1 MSNETPKKPAQ
12 PNLFALLKPYKWL
25 VVALLGLAIATNG
38 LNLVIPR
45 LISFAIDAFSSGT
58 FVLNVFMIQFLVI
71 VAAVFVVTY
80 GQGIMQ
86 VYVSE
91 RVARDLRE
99 KVVQKISRQTFAYVQ
114 TATPS
119 KLLTNLTSDIDA
131 IKMFVS
137 QAIVS
142 IVSSIVLIIGAS
154 TLLLS
159 INWQLALATLVILP
173 VIALAFFG
181 IFSKVGE
188 LFKAAQGVVD
198 SLNKIIN
205 ESILGAALVR
215 VLNAQ
220 APQYDKFLVANSEAK
235 NVGMKILRVFASV
248 IPIITF
254 VASMATIIVLAFGGH
269 LVIQG
274 SMTLGEL
281 AAFNG
286 YLSMLIFPIFIIGFM
301 SSAIGRAAA
310 SYGRVLEVLDAPE
323 HEKHGTQ
330 VGALKGNI
338 DVKDVSLVYGEKS
351 VLKDVSFSIKAGTRN
366 AIIGPTAAGKTLLLQ
381 ILTGL
386 TAPEKGTIQY
396 DGASIETYDKKSFH
410 EQVGFVFQDSIV
422 FNTSIR
428 ENIAFSETVSPENM
442 EKAMKTAELG
452 DFVDTL
458 PEKLETLVS
467 ERGTSL
473 SGGQKQRLMLARAL
487 ALNPRILF
495 LDDFTARVDA
505 NTEKRILENVRKNYP
520 DLTLISVTQKISSV
534 ESYDQIVLLMEGE
547 VLAKGTHAELMKSS
561 PEYVQI
567 AESQRTTNQY
577 ESHA

>member
-1 MSNETPKKPAQ
+1 
-12 PNLFALLKPYKWL
+12 
-25 VVALLGLAIATNG
+25 LAVATNG

-235 NVGMKILRVFASV
+235 NVGLKILRVFASV

-323 HEKHGTQ
+323 HR
-330 VGALKGNI
+330 N
-338 DVKDVSLVYGEKS
+338 
-351 VLKDVSFSIKAGTRN
+351 TRN
-366 AIIGPTAAGKTLLLQ
+366 AGR
-381 ILTGL
+381 
-386 TAPEKGTIQY
+386 
-396 DGASIETYDKKSFH
+396 S
-410 EQVGFVFQDSIV
+410 
-422 FNTSIR
+422 
-428 ENIAFSETVSPENM
+428 
-442 EKAMKTAELG
+442 AE
-452 DFVDTL
+452 
-458 PEKLETLVS
+458 
-467 ERGTSL
+467 R
-473 SGGQKQRLMLARAL
+473 
-487 ALNPRILF
+487 
-495 LDDFTARVDA
+495 
-505 NTEKRILENVRKNYP
+505 
-520 DLTLISVTQKISSV
+520 
-534 ESYDQIVLLMEGE
+534 
-547 VLAKGTHAELMKSS
+547 
-561 PEYVQI
+561 
-567 AESQRTTNQY
+567 
-577 ESHA
+577 